1 MRSIASLI
9 LKIIYGG
16 IIMAIAKYKQIS
28 LVELKEIVK
37 NNTSFSEVMRQL
49 GYQSFTSQQS
59 ALKQYLD
66 DNNIDYSHFKG
77 HAWNKTEIPLSDD
90 NDFGVVNKRTI
101 REILLKERPYKCEK
115 CGLTD
120 WLGEPISL
128 QVHHIDGNS
137 NHNTRN
143 NLMLLCP
150 NCHSQTDNWC
160 HKNVNRH
167 TNIDDNIFLEALKNN
182 DSICAACRELGITPN
197 QNAYIR
203 ARKLLNI

>member
-1 MRSIASLI
+1 
-9 LKIIYGG
+9 
-16 IIMAIAKYKQIS
+16 MAKAKYEQVS
-28 LVELKEIVK
+28 LEKLTELVK
-37 NNTSFSEVMRQL
+37 NSTSFSEVMKQL
-49 GYQSFTSQQS
+49 GYKSFTSQQP

-77 HAWNKTEIPLSDD
+77 HAWNKKEIPLSDT

-101 REILLKERPYKCEK
+101 REILLKERPYRCER
-115 CGLTD
+115 CGLTE
-120 WLGEPISL
+120 WLNDSIIL

-137 NHNTRN
+137 NNNTRN

-167 TNIDDNIFLEALKNN
+167 INISDETFLEALKNT
-182 DSICAACRELGITPN
+182 DSICAACRLLGITPN

-203 ARKLLNI
+203 AKKLLANILQRGINK

>member
-1 MRSIASLI
+1 
-9 LKIIYGG
+9 
-16 IIMAIAKYKQIS
+16 MATAKYKQIS
-28 LVELKEIVK
+28 LVELKQIIK
-37 NNTSFSEVMRQL
+37 NSTSFSEVMRQL
-49 GYQSFTSQQS
+49 GYKSFTSQQS

-77 HAWNKTEIPLSDD
+77 HAWNKKEIPLSDI

-101 REILLKERPYKCEK
+101 REILLKERPYKCER
-115 CGLTD
+115 CGLTE
-120 WLGEPISL
+120 WLNDSIIL

-137 NHNTRN
+137 NNNTRN

-167 TNIDDNIFLEALKNN
+167 TNINDETFLEALKNT
-182 DSICAACRELGITPN
+182 DSICAACRLLGITPN

-203 ARKLLNI
+203 AKKLLANILCEVQQYDRT

>member
-1 MRSIASLI
+1 
-9 LKIIYGG
+9 
-16 IIMAIAKYKQIS
+16 MAIARYKQIS

-66 DNNIDYSHFKG
+66 DNSIDYSHFKG
-77 HAWNKTEIPLSDD
+77 HAWNKQEVPLSND
-90 NDFGVVNKRTI
+90 NDFGVINKRSI
-101 REILLKERPYKCEK
+101 REILLKERPYRCEK
-115 CGLTD
+115 CGLVD
-120 WLGEPISL
+120 WLGEPINL

-137 NHNTRN
+137 NHNTRD

-160 HKNVNRH
+160 NKNINRH
-167 TNIDDNIFLEALKNN
+167 TNIDDETFLEALKNTT
-182 DSICAACRELGITPN
+182 SICEACRLLGITPN

-203 ARKLLNI
+203 ANKLLNNI

>member
-1 MRSIASLI
+1 MEGL
-9 LKIIYGG
+9 Y
-16 IIMAIAKYKQIS
+16 MAIARYKQIPKEELIE
-28 LVELKEIVK
+28 LVKK
-37 NNTSFSEVMRQL
+37 NTSFSEVMRQL
-49 GYQSFTSQQS
+49 GYKSFTSQQS

-66 DNNIDYSHFKG
+66 DNQIDYSHFKG

>member
-1 MRSIASLI
+1 
-9 LKIIYGG
+9 
-16 IIMAIAKYKQIS
+16 MAIARYKQIPKE
-28 LVELKEIVK
+28 ELIELVK

-49 GYQSFTSQQS
+49 GYKSFTSQQS

-66 DNNIDYSHFKG
+66 DNQIDYSHFKG

-120 WLGEPISL
+120 WLGEPIGL

>member
-1 MRSIASLI
+1 MEGL
-9 LKIIYGG
+9 Y
-16 IIMAIAKYKQIS
+16 MAIARYKQIPKE
-28 LVELKEIVK
+28 ELIELVK

-49 GYQSFTSQQS
+49 GYKSFTSQQP

-66 DNNIDYSHFKG
+66 DNQIDYSHFKG

-167 TNIDDNIFLEALKNN
+167 TNIDDNTFLEVLKNN

>member
-1 MRSIASLI
+1 
-9 LKIIYGG
+9 
-16 IIMAIAKYKQIS
+16 MAKAKYEQVS
-28 LVELKEIVK
+28 LEKLTELVK
-37 NNTSFSEVMRQL
+37 NSTSFSEVMKQL
-49 GYQSFTSQQS
+49 GYKSFTSQQP

-77 HAWNKTEIPLSDD
+77 HAWNKKEIPLSDT

-101 REILLKERPYKCEK
+101 REILLKERPYRCER
-115 CGLTD
+115 CGLTE
-120 WLGEPISL
+120 WLNDSIIL

-137 NHNTRN
+137 NNNTRN

-167 TNIDDNIFLEALKNN
+167 INISDETFLEALKNT
-182 DSICAACRELGITPN
+182 DSICAACRLLGITPN

-203 ARKLLNI
+203 AKKLLANIL